1 MKRFVIELANEKKNP
16 TKDSALYL
24 PIIAIK

>member
-24 PIIAIK
+24 LVTMTK